1 MDLGGKGQGAGALP
15 GVRPFSRVTARILGR
30 NTLILG
36 KGHTAYTP
44 PSLTNG
50 PTPHLAGMQN

>member
-15 GVRPFSRVTARILGR
+15 GVRPFSRVTA
-30 NTLILG
+30 LILG